1 MGSSKRLGAIAQLG
15 EHLLCKQ
22 GVVGSIP
29 TGSTSSRGQRTEDRG
44 QRTEDRGQRAEGRGQ
59 RAEGRGQRTEDR
71 RQRTEDRGQKTEG
84 SSWLG
89 DFWTARDKQREGLG

>member
-1 MGSSKRLGAIAQLG
+1 MGDHPSSDGAIAQLG

-44 QRTEDRGQRAEGRGQ
+44 QRTEGRGQ

>member
-1 MGSSKRLGAIAQLG
+1 MGDHPSSDGAIAQLG

-44 QRTEDRGQRAEGRGQ
+44 QRAEGRGQ
-59 RAEGRGQRTEDR
+59 RA
-71 RQRTEDRGQKTEG
+71 EDRGQKTEG